1 MSTDQNVFLT
11 LLEHPEVEGKLLLSE
26 AEAEI
31 RSLYEMAHGR
41 VAADWGL
48 VHSWLVSHFGGS
60 KNDANATPV
69 ASVPPSGN
77 SGVDS
82 GTVAASQ
89 SASASA
95 DAPSSGNAS
104 EPAPADA
111 AH

>member
-11 LLEHPEVEGKLLLSE
+11 LLEHPEVEGKLLLAE
-26 AEAEI
+26 AEAEL
-31 RSLYEMAHGR
+31 RSLYESAHGR

-48 VHSWLVSHFGGS
+48 VHSWLVSYFGGS
-60 KNDANATPV
+60 NHDAHAAPI
-69 ASVPPSGN
+69 ASVPAGGN